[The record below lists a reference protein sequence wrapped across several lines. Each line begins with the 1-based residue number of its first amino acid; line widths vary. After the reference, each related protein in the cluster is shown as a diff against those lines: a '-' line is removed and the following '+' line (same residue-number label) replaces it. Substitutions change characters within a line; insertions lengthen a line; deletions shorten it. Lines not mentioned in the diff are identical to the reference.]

1 MNGVILQLSAQV
13 CPNCILCG
21 TNVQYNLVYCLVTIE
36 DVNQEQLPAISICIP
51 TSMKGPGIV
60 KAMGQTYPK
69 IKQDFILDS
78 SGHSLHQHWK
88 NAIYTYLDK
97 IMGFNNNHIERQIHL
112 C

>member
-51 TSMKGPGIV
+51 TSLKWPGV
-60 KAMGQTYPK
+60 LKAMGQTYPK
-69 IKQDFILDS
+69 VKQEIDWDPSLQ
-78 SGHSLHQHWK
+78 GWYMYPLHQHWF
-88 NAIYTYLDK
+88 NAISTYK
-97 IMGFNNNHIERQIHL
+97 GQ
-112 C
+112 